1 MKFRIAG
8 HEIDTERHTFRAGG
22 EPVRLEPQVFDLIVL
37 LAGNPG
43 RLVSRDELVATIWR
57 GRVVS
62 DSTIDARI
70 AAARKALGDDGAR
83 QAVIATVPRRGIRLV
98 APVEQLETGQEPSAT
113 GQEPPATGQAP
124 SATGQAPAQDDRAP
138 AAHSPRANGAA
149 QRIRFTR
156 SRDGTRIAWARTGEG
171 PPLLRAGL
179 FLGHLEQEQNSPVW
193 GPVYQ
198 RLNASFSLVRYDQR
212 GFGLSDRD
220 PARLELEDYIDD
232 LEAVADAAGFDRFAL
247 LGLSQGAAIAVG
259 FAARRPERVSRLVLV
274 GGFVQGRMVRPSEE
288 ERARAAAVLAMIRE
302 GWGDPEGPFLQ
313 AFATLYMP
321 DATPEQLLSIVGL
334 QRAAAT
340 PEMAVRIRDAID
352 HFDVSDRLERI
363 EAPTLVVHANRDA
376 VHPFAQGLRL
386 AERLPRAELMAIE
399 SRNHAPL
406 PQDQEWRAAWDAV
419 EKFVLARP
427 ERAA

>member
-1 MKFRIAG
+1 MKFCIAG
-8 HEIDTERHTFRAGG
+8 HEIDTERHEFRAGG
-22 EPVRLEPQVFDLIVL
+22 ELVRLEPQVFDLIVL
-37 LAGNPG
+37 LAGNPD
-43 RLVSRDELVATIWR
+43 RLISRDELVETIWR

-70 AAARKALGDDGAR
+70 AAARKALGDDGVR

-98 APVEQLETGQEPSAT
+98 APVETGQTPLATDPAAARADPKPSAE
-113 GQEPPATGQAP
+113 GP
-124 SATGQAPAQDDRAP
+124 SA
-138 AAHSPRANGAA
+138 SGAG

-156 SRDGTRIAWARTGEG
+156 SRDGTRIAWARTGDG

-179 FLGHLEQEQNSPVW
+179 FLGHLEQEQGSPVW

-198 RLNASFSLVRYDQR
+198 RLNESFSLVRYDQR

-247 LGLSQGAAIAVG
+247 LGMSQGAAIAAG
-259 FAARRPERVSRLVLV
+259 FAARRPKRVSHLILM
-274 GGFVQGRMVRPSEE
+274 GGFAQGRMVRASAE

-321 DATPEQLLSIVGL
+321 DATPEQLLSIVEL

-386 AERLPRAELMAIE
+386 AESLPRAELITID

-406 PQDQEWRAAWDAV
+406 PQDPEWRSAWEAV
-419 EKFVLARP
+419 VAFGSGRP
-427 ERAA
+427 A